1 MNAKICIQ
9 CSSPIYTSKFQI
21 AYLNTFWQIVM
32 KLEHEKQLA
41 KNNSFWLW
49 LTKANIVMCMFNCF
63 CNWNFFMNRHF
74 CYLTNLIT
82 INDLDFFIPL
92 HFFCLPSRSYN
103 RFFFFNDGFSMFSSF
118 FPLASSNT
126 FAIIFL
132 LFIWSGPLFHNNFK
146 LKWNYSKLASTFFH
160 SHFLDHPFVSYW
172 CTPKLFERF
181 KCKSENE
188 NNGRKNQG
196 MFLNLQHFTIRG
208 ACWSSEMGTKKSHKR
223 VNYLYRLAKPNNK
236 LVDA

>member
-32 KLEHEKQLA
+32 TLEHEKQLV

-49 LTKANIVMCMFNCF
+49 LTKAKIVMCMFNCF

-103 RFFFFNDGFSMFSSF
+103 RFFFFQWWLFNVF
-118 FPLASSNT
+118 
-126 FAIIFL
+126 IIFSISI
-132 LFIWSGPLFHNNFK
+132 FKHICHNIFTFHMKWSII
-146 LKWNYSKLASTFFH
+146 S
-160 SHFLDHPFVSYW
+160 
-172 CTPKLFERF
+172 
-181 KCKSENE
+181 
-188 NNGRKNQG
+188 
-196 MFLNLQHFTIRG
+196 
-208 ACWSSEMGTKKSHKR
+208 
-223 VNYLYRLAKPNNK
+223 
-236 LVDA
+236 